1 MSDVAGARDA
11 ELLANGCGELG
22 IELTPE
28 QLEQQIRYLDLLYVW
43 NRSAGLTTIP
53 RADAVRLHLLDS
65 LAAADAWTSGPCLD
79 LGAGGGLPGIPLAIA
94 RPVEGFLLVESNRR
108 KCSFLLE
115 AIRAVGLAN
124 VRVVEGDYQR
134 FQPGEAF
141 PTVISRA
148 FRPPAEFLAIAKRF
162 VAPSGQVVLLL
173 ADPGDDEIASLAEG
187 AGVAVETCRRLRLPG
202 GGEPRTVVT
211 FRAADGRVSRET

>member
-1 MSDVAGARDA
+1 VSDVAVVRDA
-11 ELLANGCGELG
+11 ELLAAGCRELE

-28 QLEQQIRYLDLLYVW
+28 QLDQQIRYLELLYVW

-53 RADAVRLHLLDS
+53 RAEAIRLHLLDS
-65 LAAADAWTSGPCLD
+65 LAATHAWSSGPCLD

-94 RPVEGFLLVESNRR
+94 RPAEGFLLVESNRR

-124 VRVVEGDYQR
+124 VRVMEGDYER
-134 FQPGEAF
+134 FQPGERF

-162 VAPSGQVVLLL
+162 VAPTGQVVLLL
-173 ADPGDDEIASLAEG
+173 ADPADEEIAALAE
-187 AGVAVETCRRLRLPG
+187 ATGVALETFRRVRLPG

-211 FRAADGRVSRET
+211 FRSR